1 MVRPAPPLVTIAGP
15 VRLRAI
21 LFDLDGTLLDSERES
36 AEAMARALKGGLD
49 IEIGQAE
56 RDFIIG
62 RSWVDIYDH
71 LSAVHGPLGWT
82 RAELI
87 AATAVQREQVF
98 AEVGVTVLPGALAA
112 VARLRELGLPL
123 ALVTGSSRAE
133 AAQALEAL
141 GLGAAFDVIVASEDV
156 SRSKP
161 APDGYLAAAAALG
174 VPPGDCLVVEDSR
187 SGIAAGLA
195 AGAIVVAVEAGNFAR
210 HDQSAAHH
218 LLETLELLTT
228 DFLRSL

>member
-1 MVRPAPPLVTIAGP
+1 MRI
-15 VRLRAI
+15 RAI

-36 AEAMARALKGGLD
+36 AEAMARALKTGLGL
-49 IEIGQAE
+49 EIGQSE

-71 LSAVHGPLGWT
+71 LCTVHGQLIWS

-87 AATAVQREQVF
+87 AATAHHREQVF
-98 AEVGVTVLPGALAA
+98 VELGVTVLPGAQAA
-112 VARLRELGLPL
+112 IARMRELRLPL
-123 ALVTGSSRAE
+123 GLVTGSSRAE
-133 AAQALEAL
+133 AAQALAAL
-141 GLGAAFDVIVASEDV
+141 GLTGAFDAIVASEDV
-156 SRSKP
+156 PRSKP

-174 VPPGDCLVVEDSR
+174 VTPASCLVVEDSR

-195 AGAIVVAVEAGNFAR
+195 AGAVVVAVDAGNFAR

-218 LLETLELLTT
+218 LLATLDQLTV
-228 DFLRSL
+228 DFLRAL